1 MKIKKYFSQYMT
13 ACLFLISSSAAFS
26 HGGGIGGTYS
36 EKTNREPVMVQS
48 PEITES
54 QAIGFLENG
63 LSVMRTIARQNGNEA
78 EDNIESLMTWHE
90 TNRNMQNSINA
101 LKYYIEKGYD
111 NKKQEKLKLLDVI
124 SLSLLKFK
132 IFLSKKNTSKINKE
146 IVIAGHA
153 LQDLSKRMGH

>member
-1 MKIKKYFSQYMT
+1 
-13 ACLFLISSSAAFS
+13 
-26 HGGGIGGTYS
+26 
-36 EKTNREPVMVQS
+36 MVQS